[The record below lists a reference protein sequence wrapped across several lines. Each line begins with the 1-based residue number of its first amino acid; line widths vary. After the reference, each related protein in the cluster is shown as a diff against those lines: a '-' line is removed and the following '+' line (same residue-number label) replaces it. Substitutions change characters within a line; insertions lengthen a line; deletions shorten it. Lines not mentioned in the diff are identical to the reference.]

1 MHALAI
7 DPHVTVP
14 VEALHV
20 SFTRSS
26 GPGGQ
31 NVNRVASK
39 VRVRVE
45 VDKIIGL
52 DDDAR
57 ARLRLLAGHRLDAD
71 GNVLITSQKTPDQ
84 PRNVEDALEK
94 VRELVE
100 AALVEKPERLGST
113 ETYAAVQKRIDEK
126 RATAHRK
133 EDRAKVEVD
142 LEDTLPLRS

>member
-7 DPHVTVP
+7 APHVTVP
-14 VEALHV
+14 LEALHV

-45 VDKIIGL
+45 VD
-52 DDDAR
+52 
-57 ARLRLLAGHRLDAD
+57 
-71 GNVLITSQKTPDQ
+71 
-84 PRNVEDALEK
+84 
-94 VRELVE
+94 
-100 AALVEKPERLGST
+100 
-113 ETYAAVQKRIDEK
+113 
-126 RATAHRK
+126 
-133 EDRAKVEVD
+133 VD